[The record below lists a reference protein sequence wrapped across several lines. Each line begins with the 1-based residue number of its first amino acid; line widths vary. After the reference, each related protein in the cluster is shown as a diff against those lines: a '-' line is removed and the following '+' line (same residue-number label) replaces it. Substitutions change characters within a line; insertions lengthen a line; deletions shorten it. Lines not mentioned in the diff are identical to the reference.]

1 MMSKSSYDCAQGSAT
16 RAATSFKTIPARL
29 AACALALGL
38 ATTAQAALITGD
50 PQGNSFG
57 WVPNSTNALNFAQ
70 LTPGRV
76 GQAAPHV
83 LFNSA
88 TAGSVTLDFF
98 NPASG
103 LAFFEIRIDGI
114 ATGASPHPVVTGDTI
129 HTGGNGV
136 ATGTSEL
143 GLVYSATS
151 FVDVRLALGGERDW
165 DFDWTRFEVAA
176 AAVPEPGTLA
186 ILGIGLA
193 GLAFVRRRPLAS

>member
-1 MMSKSSYDCAQGSAT
+1 MMPKHAHAVAI
-16 RAATSFKTIPARL
+16 RAATCIKSISIRL
-29 AACALALGL
+29 AACAFALGL
-38 ATTAQAALITGD
+38 AATAQAALVTGD

-70 LTPGRV
+70 QTPGRV
-76 GQAAPHV
+76 GQEGPYV

-98 NPASG
+98 NPAAG
-103 LAFFEIRIDGI
+103 LAFFEIRIDGV
-114 ATGASPHPVVTGDTI
+114 ATGASAHPVVIGDTI
-129 HTGGNGV
+129 HTGGKAV
-136 ATGTSEL
+136 ATGTDL
-143 GLVYSATS
+143 LAQVFTATS

-165 DFDWTRFEVAA
+165 DFDWTRFGVAA

-193 GLAFVRRRPLAS
+193 GLAFLRRRPLAS